1 MKSVK
6 KNAMG
11 DKADQKNGT
20 NNNCRNEKKD
30 IGQSNA
36 RHEFR
41 SRSQDKTT
49 DENQK
54 FPIANISLASSTLIT
69 VGAGN
74 RNSDMF
80 SMLRI

>member
-1 MKSVK
+1 MKSVEQ
-6 KNAMG
+6 NAMG

-41 SRSQDKTT
+41 SRSHDTTIDK
-49 DENQK
+49 NQK
-54 FPIANISLASSTLIT
+54 FPIANISLVSA
-69 VGAGN
+69 
-74 RNSDMF
+74 R
-80 SMLRI
+80 